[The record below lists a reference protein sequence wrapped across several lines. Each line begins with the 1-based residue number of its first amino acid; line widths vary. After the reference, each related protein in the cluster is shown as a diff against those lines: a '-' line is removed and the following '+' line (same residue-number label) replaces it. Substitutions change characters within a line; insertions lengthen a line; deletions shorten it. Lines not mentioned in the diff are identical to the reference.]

1 MTRLAVGFARLRS
14 WMAGLPPWAGAAL
27 LVWLAGRVQP
37 GGLPSPLV
45 LPLALAVLTMAPR
58 LGWWTVAVGMAGA
71 VGAGAVYGAAV
82 LGTTALLVRGVQRGL
97 SRAAGST
104 HRAPVEGAEAMGTPP
119 SPLPAASWRL
129 LDGAA
134 AGAVL
139 LSGVLWAWPRTA
151 LGWELDRLAGLAVT
165 AVLVLVALPWMRQAV
180 AVGIPLLPR
189 LPVALDPLAAGPPV
203 VSARQGRRALA
214 LLAVLATGGLDG
226 VRLLG
231 VDAAAALR
239 GMAVL
244 VAAHVGGAPAGA
256 LVGTAAGVLGLL
268 GGQGSL
274 AGLAWLAMAGTAA
287 GLLQRYGQGAAI
299 GGFVLATAV
308 VCGALPTPAAAAQ
321 LVAGSLAAL
330 ALYAAASAA
339 GWPARLARRLAAT
352 WPGPASAAATGPA
365 PPIGVGAAPGAAPP
379 AADTGPRRHAAP
391 GGGTGGGPA
400 APADP
405 HGHAVAQGGFGPAAI
420 PDAPGRAVPAGWA
433 SPGGDGGWAGPV
445 APTAETAGAP
455 PWAAVLSELA
465 RLVEPDPSA
474 WDPREQVAELIN
486 DVARQ
491 RCQRCPMARTCWR
504 DEFPITYQAFFDLL
518 AAHERGE
525 GFRPDV
531 VPVPLRNRCPRLP
544 AIAQALA
551 EGLAV
556 LRVEMRWR
564 RRLDRHQRLMARQL
578 REVAE
583 LVARGAGR
591 PAAPRRPGWR
601 YGMRVGVARTPKDG
615 RWVSGDGYLCR
626 AFADGGRMVL
636 AISDGMGSGRTAA
649 QESRRVLQLLERM
662 LNAGLDAAPAVRL
675 LDTALALRD
684 RESYTTVD
692 LATLDLDRGRIEFV
706 KVGAAPSFVRRAR
719 DVQVVAQA
727 APPAG
732 SVEVGEVPSVVGVLE
747 PGDLVVL
754 ISDGVL
760 AAFGDVEAGTAWIRG
775 FLAGVEDDDPRRVAA
790 RIVKEALRR
799 SGDRAPDDITVV
811 TGKLLPRAQAAAAGI
826 RLGAGGLR

>member
-1 MTRLAVGFARLRS
+1 MGFAQLRTRLA
-14 WMAGLPPWAGAAL
+14 GLPGWAVAAL

-37 GGLPSPLV
+37 GGLPSPLI

-58 LGWWTVAVGMAGA
+58 LGWWTVAVGMVGA
-71 VGAGAVYGAAV
+71 AGAGAVYGAAV

-97 SRAAGST
+97 ARATGAPHRPPVDLPETTATVPLPFPAAG
-104 HRAPVEGAEAMGTPP
+104 
-119 SPLPAASWRL
+119 WRL

-139 LSGVLWAWPRTA
+139 LAGVLWAWPRTA
-151 LGWELDRLAGLAVT
+151 LGWELDRLAGLVVT
-165 AVLVLVALPWMRQAV
+165 ALLVLVALPWMRQAV
-180 AVGIPLLPR
+180 AVGIPLLPALPASIAR
-189 LPVALDPLAAGPPV
+189 LESGPPV
-203 VSARQGRRALA
+203 VSARQGRRVLG

-226 VRLLG
+226 VRLVG
-231 VDAAAALR
+231 VDAATALR
-239 GMAVL
+239 GVAVL
-244 VAAHVGGAPAGA
+244 VAAHVGGAPTGA

-287 GLLQRYGQGAAI
+287 GLLRRYGQGAAI
-299 GGFVLATAV
+299 AGFVLATAV
-308 VCGALPTPAAAAQ
+308 VCGALPTPTAAAQ

-330 ALYAAASAA
+330 ALYAAMTAA
-339 GWPARLARRLAAT
+339 GWPTRLARRLAGT
-352 WPGPASAAATGPA
+352 WPAPASGAATSSAPAVGDGAGSRASPSAAATGLQ
-365 PPIGVGAAPGAAPP
+365 
-379 AADTGPRRHAAP
+379 RHAAA
-391 GGGTGGGPA
+391 GGGTGGGPTAHADDGDRGAVPLGTPVAAAGA
-400 APADP
+400 APA
-405 HGHAVAQGGFGPAAI
+405 GWVATSA
-420 PDAPGRAVPAGWA
+420 
-433 SPGGDGGWAGPV
+433 GGDGGCAGPV
-445 APTAETAGAP
+445 ATAAGTASGP
-455 PWAAVLSELA
+455 SWAALLGELA
-465 RLVEPDPSA
+465 RLIEPDPSA

-491 RCQRCPMARTCWR
+491 RCLRCPMARTCWQ
-504 DEFPITYQAFFDLL
+504 DEFPTTYQAFFDLL
-518 AAHERGE
+518 AAHERGD

-531 VPVPLRNRCPRLP
+531 VPAPLRSRCPRLP

-551 EGLAV
+551 EGLEI

-564 RRLDRHQRLMARQL
+564 RRMDRHQRLVARQL
-578 REVAE
+578 RELAA
-583 LVARGAGR
+583 LVARGPSR

-636 AISDGMGSGRTAA
+636 AISDGMGSGRRAA
-649 QESRRVLQLLERM
+649 QESRLVLQLLERM
-662 LNAGLDAAPAVRL
+662 LDAGIDAAPAVRL

-692 LATLDLDRGRIEFV
+692 LATLDLDRGRVEFV

-732 SVEVGEVPSVVGVLE
+732 SVEVGEVPAVVGVLE

-754 ISDGVL
+754 ISDRVL
-760 AAFGDVEAGTAWIRG
+760 AAFGDVDAGTAWIRG
-775 FLAGVEDDDPRRVAA
+775 YLAGVGDDDPRRVA
-790 RIVKEALRR
+790 
-799 SGDRAPDDITVV
+799 
-811 TGKLLPRAQAAAAGI
+811 
-826 RLGAGGLR
+826 